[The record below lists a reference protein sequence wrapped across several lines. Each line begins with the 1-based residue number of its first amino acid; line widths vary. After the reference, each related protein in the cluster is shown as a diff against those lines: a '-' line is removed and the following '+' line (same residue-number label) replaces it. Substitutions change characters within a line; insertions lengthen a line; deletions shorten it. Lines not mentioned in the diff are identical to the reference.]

1 MHWVYASFFVFLKKC
16 IAHLVV
22 FPHVHLQRVQ
32 VVEFDD
38 EFVVPLGLALQT
50 RTKGEIW
57 EKWGATYGRN
67 GWVGE

>member
-1 MHWVYASFFVFLKKC
+1 MKKC

-38 EFVVPLGLALQT
+38 EFVVPLGLTLQT
-50 RTKGEIW
+50 RIKGEIW
-57 EKWGATYGRN
+57 EKRGATYGRN
-67 GWVGE
+67 GWVGEKKILKNKIKM